1 MKILPSGGLKFGR
14 FERLKW
20 FPVECN
26 EAKSSHEV
34 SDEHSKIF
42 SEKILWFLK
51 IIGFCTKLWFFKNLP
66 FEFVGVNSGT
76 CGVKFLILNCWKCCE
91 SESLLPIGWIRCFGE
106 GDWPFGVIPTWPL
119 GGSPTWCAV
128 VSSSWDRWKL
138 SCVEAVGGKLLEET
152 LFEGVGEL
160 HDP

>member
-42 SEKILWFLK
+42 SEKK
-51 IIGFCTKLWFFKNLP
+51 NYGF
-66 FEFVGVNSGT
+66 
-76 CGVKFLILNCWKCCE
+76 
-91 SESLLPIGWIRCFGE
+91 
-106 GDWPFGVIPTWPL
+106 
-119 GGSPTWCAV
+119 
-128 VSSSWDRWKL
+128 WKL
-138 SCVEAVGGKLLEET
+138 LVSAQNYGS
-152 LFEGVGEL
+152 
-160 HDP
+160 